1 MVEQGCLASL
11 DGLIWLR
18 TGHQVAAKF
27 NQHQTT
33 VSRNSRK
40 CAKIFGISLERQAAE
55 WQVIGDQKLLAL
67 QRKVHQH
74 VRFQSNQPLRLD
86 AQHWSG
92 PLLCAPAPTGWILGN
107 LNFLEY
113 QRPEQLLRKRI
124 IDAWLTSYPDT
135 PDQDPDLATIRLS
148 TMPMYLVVQAGH
160 PLLALGD
167 AVSFADVA
175 RYPLLPLP
183 EQAFPKFQRMLK
195 AMGLDPDPSTSEPL
209 AADNVACQERIE
221 DLMVGFSSPQTL
233 PLFGEEIRILP
244 LNLPIEVGD
253 ALVVRR
259 EFSEFPQIQ
268 ALIDL
273 LRNRLTELAKT
284 TPDLCVLEAGQD
296 EAVQDEGVQDEV
308 VPVAL
313 GRLSQV

>member
-1 MVEQGCLASL
+1 MVEQGCLASM

-55 WQVIGDQKLLAL
+55 WQVIGDQKLLTL

-74 VRFQSNQPLRLD
+74 LRFQSGQSLRLD

-92 PLLCAPAPTGWILGN
+92 PLLCTPAPKGWILGN
-107 LNFLEY
+107 LNFLDY
-113 QRPEQLLRKRI
+113 QRPEQLLRERI
-124 IDAWLTSYPDT
+124 IDAWLASYPDT
-135 PDQDPDLATIRLS
+135 PDQDPDLASIRLS
-148 TMPMYLVVQAGH
+148 TMPMHLVVQAGH

-183 EQAFPKFQRMLK
+183 EQTFPKFQRILK
-195 AMGLDPDPSTSEPL
+195 AIGLDPDPSRLEYL
-209 AADNVACQERIE
+209 AAANLPGKERIE
-221 DLMVGFSSPQTL
+221 ELVVGFSSPQTL
-233 PLFGEEIRILP
+233 PLYGEDIRILP
-244 LNLPIEVGD
+244 LSLPIEVGD

-259 EFSEFPQIQ
+259 EFCEFPQIQ
-268 ALIDL
+268 GLIDL
-273 LRNRLTELAKT
+273 LRNRLSELAKT
-284 TPDLCVLEAGQD
+284 TPDLCVLEGARDQ
-296 EAVQDEGVQDEV
+296 AAI
-308 VPVAL
+308 PAIHSL
-313 GRLSQV
+313 CLS